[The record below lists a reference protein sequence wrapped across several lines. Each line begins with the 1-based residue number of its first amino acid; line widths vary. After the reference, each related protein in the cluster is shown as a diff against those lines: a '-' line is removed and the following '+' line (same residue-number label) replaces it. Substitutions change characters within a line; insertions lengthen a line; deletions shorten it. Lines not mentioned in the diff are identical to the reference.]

1 MSDIPETCFQ
11 ECRDFS
17 GFLMT
22 ITEGKRKKRRL
33 WEKLFSNMAMSKSSV
48 VSGTHLVNSA
58 ELEIDK
64 DTQFITWH
72 NTAQNKSLDN
82 TVQRMQDL

>member
-1 MSDIPETCFQ
+1 
-11 ECRDFS
+11 
-17 GFLMT
+17 
-22 ITEGKRKKRRL
+22 
-33 WEKLFSNMAMSKSSV
+33 MAMSKSSV